1 MQMLQAAW
9 LVCRCQ
15 SLEASSSSD
24 SATAAAQ
31 LQEQMQKAAQEAEQA
46 QGKLDS
52 SQSLLAQREAA
63 LKDARQELSRVQV
76 CPSNPL
82 HPKA

>member
-1 MQMLQAAW
+1 MLEGAQST
-9 LVCRCQ
+9 CRCQ

-24 SATAAAQ
+24 SAAAAEQ
-31 LQEQMQKAAQEAEQA
+31 LQEQMQKAAQEAEEA

-63 LKDARQELSRVQV
+63 LEDAGQELTQLQA
-76 CPSNPL
+76 CPRKLSGI
-82 HPKA
+82 